1 MIDTYIDNL
10 MPYLKMIK
18 SHPELALG
26 LIIFCLTAFMLMTL
40 LWVIRVLRRPRTA
53 KPMAY
58 AQEPIF
64 AAALNGHAGAAM
76 SHRSLDELL
85 SIEDSLKALRE
96 LYHRKLIPADV
107 YVKESQ
113 KYAESL

>member
-1 MIDTYIDNL
+1 MDIDNL
-10 MPYLKMIK
+10 MPFLKIIK

-26 LIIFCLTAFMLMTL
+26 MIVFCFTLLMLFVL
-40 LWVIRVLRRPRTA
+40 LWVVRVIRRRA
-53 KPMAY
+53 GGKPSSAMH
-58 AQEPIF
+58 EPIF
-64 AAALNGHAGAAM
+64 SASLQGHSAGVAM

-85 SIEDSLKALRE
+85 SVEDSLKALRE